1 MTASPYIPKQGYP
14 KEATLVKELLK
25 QDDWNKMEVEAIENR
40 YRVWL
45 NDKQVMDYSLENA
58 NLVGPVGLQL
68 HGKREMEIW
77 YKAIEIASF

>member
-14 KEATLVKELLK
+14 KEAMLVKDLLK